1 MFYNSVLINPNDVID
16 QCFLIYFTHSCHI
29 IKLSD
34 SLAIDK
40 CVLCILGDIVILKS
54 LSFFA
59 GVVGYFNAPVYF
71 LDCPNARGGLATK
84 FGISIFILPFG
95 IIATI

>member
-1 MFYNSVLINPNDVID
+1 VID
-16 QCFLIYFTHSCHI
+16 QCFDIFTHSCHI

-34 SLAIDK
+34 SLANDK
-40 CVLCILGDIVILKS
+40 CVLCEWGDIVIRKS

-84 FGISIFILPFG
+84 FGMSMFMLPFG